1 MRGGAAVVGAG
12 SWGTALAIHLSRSGV
27 RTVLWARRP
36 EMAGDLRARGENPDY
51 LPAVRFPAEL
61 EVTGELGGALRG
73 AALVVFVVPAQHS
86 RGVFRDAAPHL
97 EASCDLVIGSK
108 GIEQESL
115 LRLSEVLALE
125 LKGRLAERT
134 ISVLS
139 GPSFAAE
146 MVRGD
151 PTALVAAGDDEA
163 TRRLQGTFSAGGLR
177 VYRNSDLIGVELAG
191 ALKNIVALA
200 AGIVEG
206 IGFGSNTSAALITR
220 GASEIARLGMALG
233 GRASTFA
240 GLAGMGDLILTCTG
254 GLSRNRAV
262 GAAIGR
268 GRRLD
273 DILRE
278 MRMVAE
284 GVPTTRA
291 AVALSERHRV
301 EMPIARQVFEVL
313 FEGRP
318 AREAVADLLS
328 RPLKEE
334 A

>member
-1 MRGGAAVVGAG
+1 MRGGAAVLGAG
-12 SWGTALAIHLSRSGV
+12 SWGTALAIHLARGGV
-27 RTVLWARRP
+27 PTRLWARRP
-36 EMAGDLRARGENPDY
+36 EMAADLNKARENLLY
-51 LPAVRFPAEL
+51 LPAARFPEEL
-61 EVTGELGGALRG
+61 EVTAEIGAALRG
-73 AALVVFVVPAQHS
+73 ATLVLFVVPAQHS
-86 RGVFRDAAPHL
+86 RGVFRAAVPVL
-97 EASCDLVIGSK
+97 EADCDLVIASK
-108 GIEQESL
+108 GIEPESL

-125 LKGRLAERT
+125 LQGRPAGRT

-151 PTALVAAGDDEA
+151 PTALVAAGDDES
-163 TRRLQGTFSAGGLR
+163 TRRLQGMLSTGGVR
-177 VYRNSDLIGVELAG
+177 VYRNGDRVGVELAG
-191 ALKNIVALA
+191 ALKNIIALA

-206 IGFGSNTSAALITR
+206 IGFGSNTRAALITR
-220 GASEIARLGMALG
+220 GASEISRLGTALG

-262 GAAIGR
+262 GAAIGS
-268 GRRLD
+268 GRRLEEV
-273 DILRE
+273 LGE

-291 AVALSERHRV
+291 AVALSERHRI